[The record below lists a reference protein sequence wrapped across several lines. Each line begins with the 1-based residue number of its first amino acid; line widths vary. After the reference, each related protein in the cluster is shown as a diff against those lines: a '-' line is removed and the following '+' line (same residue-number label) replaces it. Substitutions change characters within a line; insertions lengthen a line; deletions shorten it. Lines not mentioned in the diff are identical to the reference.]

1 MRNMNRRPTQFGM
14 RENAASSR
22 RHASRTVVA
31 PPCNANCMERTG
43 LDSLFPFV
51 QDNTFALDR
60 VEVDHA
66 PLQDVATG
74 KREESHLLT
83 VQEVAR
89 LLQVPTSWVYEHTR
103 HRFPD
108 RIPSLKLGKYLRFA
122 EGDIAT
128 WLTEKRAKD

>member
-1 MRNMNRRPTQFGM
+1 
-14 RENAASSR
+14 
-22 RHASRTVVA
+22 
-31 PPCNANCMERTG
+31 MERTG